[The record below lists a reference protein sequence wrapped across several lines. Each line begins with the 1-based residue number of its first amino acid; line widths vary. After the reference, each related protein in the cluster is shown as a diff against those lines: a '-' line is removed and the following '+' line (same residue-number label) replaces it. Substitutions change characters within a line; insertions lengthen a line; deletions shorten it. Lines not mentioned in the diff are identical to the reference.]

1 MCERGEK
8 EIQNKNDMKKYQ
20 LYRPLLYQDR
30 RSIDEFIKED
40 PMWEEL
46 YRLYLQMRRQYH
58 TKINSLKTFN
68 TVRFFCVCV
77 MTDPHPEDNFEE
89 NYLEPLT
96 KISNVDADIC
106 CALAYVVL
114 KLMKNPPTQ
123 VSYFL
128 PELEAQLESGQYEF
142 KTEQDETDMAFD
154 FVDGKKADNKLESW
168 QVDLWPH
175 PANISLLPLDK
186 KWWNDVTVGFSMD
199 DLYCMLNFWPDNSNK
214 LMVLERMRQA
224 GLPEHQYVEIRSE
237 IMTLDEEDETAE
249 FQEEFMPFAIEIYEV
264 WQEYRRAQNA
274 YIQLQM
280 PEMALQAA
288 QDGEKEEHAVSQD
301 AVEAFLNG
309 IKAVSEKAEKSDLL
323 LADTLIAKAQLEKTV
338 TATAQEV
345 KRLLKEN
352 QALAT
357 AKEQLESQNKTL
369 QAELKALRTKNSKPA
384 AGTPSDL
391 KALASLVDKALEL
404 GDEKSL
410 KELLV
415 CLTTMEEAE
424 RAKAQAKRVEQRLK
438 ELKAPVPHTQYNYYE
453 GASHISG
460 NQIKGVSIGTTPANR
475 TLPQE

>member
-77 MTDPHPEDNFEE
+77 MTDPHPEDDIKE
-89 NYLEPLT
+89 NYLQPLRGISET
-96 KISNVDADIC
+96 KSDIC
-106 CALAYVVL
+106 CALIYAIL

-128 PELEAQLESGQYEF
+128 TELEAKYETEYYALEEENKEF
-142 KTEQDETDMAFD
+142 EQALSFIKQ
-154 FVDGKKADNKLESW
+154 KKSMLESW

-175 PANISLLPLDK
+175 PSHPSLLSDNE
-186 KWWNDVTVGFSMD
+186 WWKNVTDSFLID
-199 DLYCMLNFWPDNSNK
+199 DLYCILNFWPDNSQK
-214 LMVLERMRQA
+214 LMVLDKMRQA
-224 GLPEHQYVEIRSE
+224 RMPEGQYVNIRSE

-264 WQEYRRAQNA
+264 WQDYRRAQNA

-288 QDGEKEEHAVSQD
+288 QDGEKEEH
-301 AVEAFLNG
+301 
-309 IKAVSEKAEKSDLL
+309 I
-323 LADTLIAKAQLEKTV
+323 
-338 TATAQEV
+338 
-345 KRLLKEN
+345 
-352 QALAT
+352 
-357 AKEQLESQNKTL
+357 
-369 QAELKALRTKNSKPA
+369 
-384 AGTPSDL
+384 
-391 KALASLVDKALEL
+391 
-404 GDEKSL
+404 
-410 KELLV
+410 
-415 CLTTMEEAE
+415 
-424 RAKAQAKRVEQRLK
+424 
-438 ELKAPVPHTQYNYYE
+438 
-453 GASHISG
+453 
-460 NQIKGVSIGTTPANR
+460 
-475 TLPQE
+475 